1 MKEYTKEITTG
12 LLLTSMIAGFAFWF
26 FRHEPNAPL
35 KVAIVI
41 LTSGIGIFALI
52 RNALIKKRNVD
63 EGSPAEDELTKLT
76 RIYAGSQAF
85 LYSMYLWF
93 AIFIFHTRF
102 TNQEEMLGIG
112 ILGMAAIYGGCLL
125 YYRSK
130 GGFSE
135 N

>member
-26 FRHEPNAPL
+26 FKHEPNAPL
-35 KVAIVI
+35 KIIIVI
-41 LTSGIGIFALI
+41 LTAGIGIFAWI
-52 RNALIKKRNVD
+52 KNVIDKKRNLD
-63 EGSPAEDELTKLT
+63 EGSPAEDEFTKLT
-76 RIYAGSQAF
+76 RIHAGSQAF

-112 ILGMAAIYGGCLL
+112 ILGMSVIYGGCLL
-125 YYRSK
+125 CYRSK

>member
-1 MKEYTKEITTG
+1 MKRYTKEITSG

-35 KVAIVI
+35 KIAIVI
-41 LTSGIGIFALI
+41 LTSGIGIFAWT
-52 RNALIKKRNVD
+52 RNVLTKKHNLD
-63 EGSPAEDELTKLT
+63 EGSPAEDEFTKLT

-85 LYSMYLWF
+85 HYSMYLWF

-102 TNQEEMLGIG
+102 TNQEEMLGLG
-112 ILGMAAIYGGCLL
+112 IMGSAAIYGGCIL
-125 YYRSK
+125 YFKSK

-135 N
+135 E

>member
-1 MKEYTKEITTG
+1 MKEYTKELTTG

-26 FRHEPNAPL
+26 FRHEPNASL
-35 KVAIVI
+35 KIAIVV
-41 LTSGIGIFALI
+41 LTSGIGIFAWI
-52 RNALIKKRNVD
+52 KSVIKKNRD
-63 EGSPAEDELTKLT
+63 LKEGSPAEDELTKLT

-102 TNQEEMLGIG
+102 SNQEEMLGIG

>member
-1 MKEYTKEITTG
+1 MKEYSKELTTG
-12 LLLTSMIAGFAFWF
+12 LLLAFIISGAAFWF
-26 FRHEPNAPL
+26 FRYEPNATL
-35 KVAIVI
+35 KIALTI
-41 LTSGIGIFALI
+41 LIAVIGIFAW
-52 RNALIKKRNVD
+52 IKSVITRKRD
-63 EGSPAEDELTKLT
+63 LKKGSPVEDEFTKLT
-76 RIYAGSQAF
+76 KIHAGSQAF
-85 LYSMYLWF
+85 LYSIYLWF
-93 AIFIFHTRF
+93 AIFIFHTSF